1 MKKAVNIYLDI
12 ALHKVV
18 RKRIID
24 VDMNLSEYLALLIQ
38 HELDSDIIESLKNQR
53 CESTDSVA

>member
-1 MKKAVNIYLDI
+1 MKKPVNIYLDI

-38 HELDSDIIESLKNQR
+38 HEIDSDIIESLKNQR
-53 CESTDSVA
+53 CEFTDSVA

>member
-1 MKKAVNIYLDI
+1 VKKPVNIYLDI

-38 HELDSDIIESLKNQR
+38 HEIDSDIIESLKNQR
-53 CESTDSVA
+53 CEFTDSVA